1 MGQEVVGVYVEGVV
15 VIAHRSSEVV
25 DVDAC
30 QGAVD
35 VTVHVVGLEVQR
47 LGKRLVGSL
56 PFLARQCHIGTRS
69 PGLAIVRVEH
79 QTLVEPFLGVERV
92 LFLQIDLGFERIGL
106 RELVPSGDDGIELS
120 EGVVILAVLHLAK
133 GSVEPIVAVAGL

>member
-1 MGQEVVGVYVEGVV
+1 MGEEVVGVYVEGVV

-30 QGAVD
+30 QGAID

-47 LGKRLVGSL
+47 LGKRLVGCL

-69 PGLAIVRVEH
+69 PGLAIIRVEH

-92 LFLQIDLGFERIGL
+92 FFLQIDLGFERIGL
-106 RELVPSGDDGIELS
+106 RKLVPSGDDGIELS

>member
-1 MGQEVVGVYVEGVV
+1 M
-15 VIAHRSSEVV
+15 
-25 DVDAC
+25 
-30 QGAVD
+30 
-35 VTVHVVGLEVQR
+35 QR
-47 LGKRLVGSL
+47 LGKRLVSSL
-56 PFLARQCHIGTRS
+56 PFLARQCHISTRG
-69 PGLAIVRVEH
+69 PGLAIVRVE
-79 QTLVEPFLGVERV
+79 L